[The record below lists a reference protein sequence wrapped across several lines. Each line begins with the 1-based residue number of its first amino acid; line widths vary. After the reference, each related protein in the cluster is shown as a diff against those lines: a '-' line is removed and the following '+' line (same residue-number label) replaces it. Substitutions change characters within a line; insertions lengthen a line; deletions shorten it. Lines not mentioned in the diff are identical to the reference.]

1 MTKKMHRREF
11 LSQAALA
18 GVSAVLAPA
27 AGAPGLARGSAS
39 AALVH
44 GLESWTSAI
53 APAADVAAVV
63 DVAVVSGT
71 DYGAMTLKAVDL
83 VGGIGRFVGKGA
95 KVALLPNVQSKNPG
109 TFTKPEILRAVVR
122 MCKEAGAKEIACLSL
137 LTPGHWSGAGLDKI
151 VAEEGIGLK
160 IVADDP
166 ANFKSVPIQ
175 SGAAISD
182 LQIVKDLFDYDL
194 FINIPIT
201 PDPAGN
207 KFTGTMKNLMGL
219 NSRTHNRANFHK
231 PNWTTDPEAIAHLDT
246 CIVDMNLPLKPAL
259 NIVDAT
265 EIIRTNGPMGPGELI
280 KPGKIVAGTDR
291 VAVDAYCAS
300 ILGLKA
306 EDIISI
312 RKAAER
318 KLGQIDLSKVKLRE
332 ARV

>member
-1 MTKKMHRREF
+1 MPKKMRRREF
-11 LSQAALA
+11 ISQAALA

-44 GLESWTSAI
+44 GLESRTSAVG
-53 APAADVAAVV
+53 AATDVADVG
-63 DVAVVSGT
+63 VAIGT
-71 DYGAMTLKAVDL
+71 DYGAMALKAVEL
-83 VGGIGRFVGKGA
+83 VGGIGKFIGKGA

-109 TFTKPEILRAVVR
+109 TFTKPEILRAVIR
-122 MCKEAGAKEIACLSL
+122 MCKEAGAKEITCLSL
-137 LTPGHWSGAGLDKI
+137 LTPQHWEGAGLDKI
-151 VAEEGIGLK
+151 VREEGIGLK

-166 ANFKSVPIQ
+166 VHFRTVKIEGGAVLSDISV
-175 SGAAISD
+175 
-182 LQIVKDLFDYDL
+182 VKDLFDNDL
-194 FINIPIT
+194 FISLPIT
-201 PDPAGN
+201 KDHAGN
-207 KFTGTMKNLMGL
+207 KFTGTLKNLMGL

-231 PNWTTDPEAIAHLDT
+231 PNWQTDPEAIAYLDT
-246 CIVDMNLPLKPAL
+246 CIVDLNLALKPAL

-280 KPGKIVAGTDR
+280 KPGKIIAGADR
-291 VAVDAYCAS
+291 VAVDATCAS

-318 KLGQIDLSKVKLRE
+318 KLGVIDLAKVKLRE
-332 ARV
+332 VRV